1 MTKMSINSLN
11 YGGTVYNVTHKQFT
25 SFNIEFERYKKFYEI
40 EVECPNAT
48 CMQMVD
54 TMFYGADLIE
64 LEDKDD
70 YTKII
75 FHVYSSD
82 FMSNILSQ
90 FSPKIWN
97 IENEFYGD
105 GSSPLYNNL

>member
-1 MTKMSINSLN
+1 MNLYSFNQSGI
-11 YGGTVYNVTHKQFT
+11 VYSVTHKQFT

-40 EVECPNAT
+40 EVECPNDT

-54 TMFYGADLIE
+54 ALFHGADLVE

-70 YTKII
+70 YTKVV
-75 FHVYSSD
+75 FRVYSSD

-90 FSPKIWN
+90 FSPKTWN
-97 IENEFYGD
+97 IEVEFYGD

>member
-1 MTKMSINSLN
+1 MVKMNIRSLHQ
-11 YGGTVYNVTHKQFT
+11 GGSVYSVTHRQFT

-54 TMFYGADLIE
+54 SLFYGADLIE
-64 LEDKDD
+64 LEDRDD
-70 YTKII
+70 YIKIV

-82 FMSNILSQ
+82 IMQNILSQ
-90 FSPKIWN
+90 FSPKTWD

-105 GSSPLYNNL
+105 GNSPVYDNL